1 MEAEFL
7 RRFARQMRELMLR
20 ARTEAAREQLRIWA
34 EEFDERAGA
43 VDTQPGDNRAGDH
56 RAGDHRGDRGIAVI
70 ATAGKRES

>member
-34 EEFDERAGA
+34 EEFDERAAA
-43 VDTQPGDNRAGDH
+43 VDIQPGDNRAGDNRGH
-56 RAGDHRGDRGIAVI
+56 REDRHDCHSG
-70 ATAGKRES
+70 

>member
-7 RRFARQMRELMLR
+7 RRFARRMRELMLR

-43 VDTQPGDNRAGDH
+43 VDIQPGDNLAGDNRAGDN
-56 RAGDHRGDRGIAVI
+56 RGDRRDCHSG
-70 ATAGKRES
+70 

>member
-43 VDTQPGDNRAGDH
+43 VDPQPGDNRAGDN

>member
-43 VDTQPGDNRAGDH
+43 VDTQPGDNRAGDN

>member
-43 VDTQPGDNRAGDH
+43 VDTQPGDNRAGDN
-56 RAGDHRGDRGIAVI
+56 RAGDHRGDRGTAVI